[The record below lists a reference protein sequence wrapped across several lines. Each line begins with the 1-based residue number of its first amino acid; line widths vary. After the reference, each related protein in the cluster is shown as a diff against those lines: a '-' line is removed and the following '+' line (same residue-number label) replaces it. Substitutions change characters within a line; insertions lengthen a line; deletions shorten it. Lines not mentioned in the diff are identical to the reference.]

1 MLNSRAIAMDTLL
14 AWEKSQEP
22 LDQVLEAMLSG
33 AAADDSRDRQLVM
46 ALVYG
51 VVRWQGY
58 LDATIQKFSSHPL
71 RQMKPLT
78 VAALRIGL
86 YQLVFLDRVPES
98 AAINETVQALK
109 LARQPKWLTG
119 FVNGVLRAMVR
130 QRAALAAPDEAA
142 AVLSHPAWL
151 AARWEALFGPERT
164 RRICWINNILPLL
177 VVRVNSHRISADDWM
192 NLLREKGIDCE
203 RTLFAQEALR
213 INNFQGSI
221 IALPGY
227 GEGFFVVQDEAAQL
241 VTQLLAP
248 FTSGSYLDACA
259 GLGGKTLH
267 LTQLLPE
274 GGRVVA
280 VEPSLKRQA
289 LLKANLQRL
298 GGPEI
303 EIHGTTLQE
312 FAAQRQGAFAG
323 VLVDAPC
330 SGLGVVRR
338 QPDIR
343 WKRTLE
349 ALQGYQVKQRELLAS
364 AAGLVEQGGVLVY
377 ATCSIDPRENDEVI
391 AVFLS
396 EHPEFSIAPAQEYLP
411 EAARSLCDAKGFF
424 KTTPEQGLDG
434 FFAARMERKGQELLC
449 ARD

>member
-22 LDQVLEAMLSG
+22 LDQVLDAMLSG
-33 AAADDSRDRQLVM
+33 AAADDPRDRQFVM

-58 LDATIQKFSSHPL
+58 LDAIIEKFSSHPL
-71 RQMKPLT
+71 KQMKPLT
-78 VAALRIGL
+78 VAALRVGL

-119 FVNGVLRAMVR
+119 FVNGVLRTMVR
-130 QRAALAAPDEAA
+130 QRAGLVPPDEAA
-142 AVLSHPAWL
+142 AVSSHPAWL
-151 AARWEALFGPERT
+151 VARWQAIFGPERT
-164 RRICWINNILPLL
+164 RRICWTNNTLPPL
-177 VVRVNSHRISADDWM
+177 VVRVNTLRISVDGWIA
-192 NLLREKGIDCE
+192 LLREKGIACE
-203 RTLFAQEALR
+203 RGLFAQGAVR
-213 INNFQGSI
+213 INDFQGSI
-221 IALPGY
+221 TALPGY
-227 GEGFFVVQDEAAQL
+227 GEGFFVVQDEAAQM
-241 VTQLLAP
+241 VTQLLVP
-248 FTSGSYLDACA
+248 FASGRYLDACA

-267 LTQLLPE
+267 LAQLLPE
-274 GGRVVA
+274 GARVVA

-303 EIHGTTLQE
+303 EIHGTTLEE
-312 FAAQRQGAFAG
+312 FAGQRQGGFAG

-343 WKRTLE
+343 WMRTLE
-349 ALQGYQVKQRELLAS
+349 ALQGYQVRQRELLAA
-364 AAGLVEQGGVLVY
+364 AAGLVEKGGVLVY
-377 ATCSIDPRENDEVI
+377 ATCSIDPLENDEVI
-391 AVFLS
+391 SAFLDA
-396 EHPEFSIAPAQEYLP
+396 HPEFSLTPAQKYLP
-411 EAARSLCDAKGFF
+411 EVARGLCDDQGFF

-434 FFAARMERKGQELLC
+434 FFAARMVKKG
-449 ARD
+449 

>member
-1 MLNSRAIAMDTLL
+1 MDTLL

-22 LDQVLEAMLSG
+22 LDQVLDTMLSG
-33 AAADDSRDRQLVM
+33 AAVDDSRDKQLVM

-58 LDATIQKFSSHPL
+58 LDAIIQKFSSHPL

-78 VAALRIGL
+78 LAALRVGL

-98 AAINETVQALK
+98 AAINETVQGLK
-109 LARQPKWLTG
+109 SARQPKWLTG
-119 FVNGVLRAMVR
+119 FVNGVLRAMAR
-130 QRAALAAPDEAA
+130 KRASLPAPDEAA

-151 AARWEALFGPERT
+151 VARWEALFGPERT
-164 RRICWINNILPLL
+164 RRICWTNNTLPPL
-177 VVRVNSHRISADDWM
+177 VLRVNTLHISVDDWM
-192 NLLREKGIDCE
+192 SFLRKKGIDCE
-203 RTLFAQEALR
+203 RGVFAQEAAR
-213 INNFQGSI
+213 VNDFHGPVTT
-221 IALPGY
+221 LPGY

-248 FTSGSYLDACA
+248 FTGARYLDACA
-259 GLGGKTLH
+259 GLGGKALH
-267 LTQLLPE
+267 LAQLLPE
-274 GGRVVA
+274 SGMVVA
-280 VEPSLKRQA
+280 VEPSHKRQA

-298 GGPEI
+298 GGAEM

-312 FAAQRQGAFAG
+312 FAGQRQGTFTG

-330 SGLGVVRR
+330 SGLGVIRR

-343 WKRTLE
+343 WQRSLA
-349 ALQGYQVKQRELLAS
+349 ALQGYQARQLELLAA

-377 ATCSIDPRENDEVI
+377 ATCSIDPMENDEVI
-391 AVFLS
+391 AAFLN
-396 EHPEFSIAPAQEYLP
+396 EHPEFSTTQAQEYLP
-411 EAARSLCDAKGFF
+411 EAARGLCDGAGFL

-434 FFAARMERKGQELLC
+434 FFAARMVKK
-449 ARD
+449 

>member
-22 LDQVLEAMLSG
+22 LDQVLEIMLSG
-33 AAADDSRDRQLVM
+33 AAADDPRDRQLVM

-71 RQMKPLT
+71 RHMKPLT
-78 VAALRIGL
+78 LAALRIGL

-119 FVNGVLRAMVR
+119 FANGVLRAMAR
-130 QRAALAAPDEAA
+130 QKAALPAPDEAT

-151 AARWEALFGPERT
+151 VARWQALFGPERT
-164 RRICWINNILPLL
+164 RRICWINNTLPPL
-177 VVRVNSHRISADDWM
+177 VLRVNSHRISVDDWQA
-192 NLLREKGIDCE
+192 LLLGKGIACE
-203 RTLFAQEALR
+203 RGLFAQEAVR
-213 INNFQGSI
+213 INNFQGSVTS
-221 IALPGY
+221 LPGY
-227 GEGFFVVQDEAAQL
+227 EQGFFVVQDEAAQL

-248 FTSGSYLDACA
+248 FASGRYLDACA
-259 GLGGKTLH
+259 GLGGKALH
-267 LTQLLPE
+267 LAQLLPE
-274 GGRVVA
+274 GGLVVA
-280 VEPSLKRQA
+280 VEPSLKRQN

-298 GGPEI
+298 GGPEV
-303 EIHGTTLQE
+303 EIHGTTLQA
-312 FAAQRQGAFAG
+312 FVGQRQGAFAG

-343 WKRTLE
+343 WKRTLD
-349 ALQGYQVKQRELLAS
+349 ALRGYQAKQQELLAS
-364 AAGLVEQGGVLVY
+364 AAGLVEKGGVIVY
-377 ATCSIDPRENDEVI
+377 ATCSIDPLENDEVI
-391 AVFLS
+391 AAFIN
-396 EHPEFSIAPAQEYLP
+396 EHPEFFITPAQEYLP

-434 FFAARMERKGQELLC
+434 FFAARMERKG
-449 ARD
+449 

>member
-1 MLNSRAIAMDTLL
+1 MINSRAIAMDALL
-14 AWEKSQEP
+14 AWEKAQEP
-22 LDQVLEAMLSG
+22 LDQVLETMLSG
-33 AAADDSRDRQLVM
+33 SAVDDPRDRQLVM

-51 VVRWQGY
+51 VVCWQGY
-58 LDATIQKFSSHPL
+58 LDAIIQKFASHPL

-78 VAALRIGL
+78 LAALRVGL
-86 YQLVFLDRVPES
+86 YQLVFLDRIPES

-130 QRAALAAPDEAA
+130 QRAALPAPDEAA

-151 AARWEALFGPERT
+151 VARWEQLFGPVRT
-164 RRICWINNILPLL
+164 RLICGINNTLPPL
-177 VVRVNSHRISADDWM
+177 VVRVNSCRISVDDWLA
-192 NLLREKGIDCE
+192 LLRENGIACE
-203 RTLFAQEALR
+203 RGLFAQEAVR
-213 INNFQGSI
+213 IDNFQGSI
-221 IALPGY
+221 TALPGY
-227 GEGFFVVQDEAAQL
+227 GEGFFVVQDEAAQM

-248 FTSGSYLDACA
+248 FASARYLDACA
-259 GLGGKTLH
+259 GLGGKALH
-267 LTQLLPE
+267 LAQLLPE

-280 VEPSLKRQA
+280 VDPSLKRQA
-289 LLKANLQRL
+289 LLKDNLRRL

-303 EIHGTTLQE
+303 EIHGTTLQD

-330 SGLGVVRR
+330 SGLGVIRR

-343 WKRTLE
+343 WQRSLA
-349 ALQGYQVKQRELLAS
+349 ALQGYQEKQLALLAA

-377 ATCSIDPRENDEVI
+377 ATCSIDPKENDEVI
-391 AVFLS
+391 AEFLTA
-396 EHPEFSIAPAQEYLP
+396 HPEFSITPAQEYLP
-411 EAARSLCDAKGFF
+411 EAARGLCDGTGFF

-434 FFAARMERKGQELLC
+434 FFAARMVKK
-449 ARD
+449 

>member
-14 AWEKSQEP
+14 AWEKSQGP
-22 LDQVLEAMLSG
+22 LDQVLETMLSG
-33 AAADDSRDRQLVM
+33 SAVDDPRDRQLVM

-58 LDATIQKFSSHPL
+58 LDAIIQKFSSHPL
-71 RQMKPLT
+71 RTMKPLT
-78 VAALRIGL
+78 LAALRVGL

-130 QRAALAAPDEAA
+130 QRADLPAPDEAA

-151 AARWEALFGPERT
+151 VARWQALFGPERT
-164 RRICWINNILPLL
+164 RLICGINNTMPPLVL
-177 VVRVNSHRISADDWM
+177 RVNSRRISVEDWLA
-192 NLLREKGIDCE
+192 LLRKNGIECE
-203 RTLFAQEALR
+203 RGLFAREAVR
-213 INNFQGSI
+213 INNFQGPI
-221 IALPGY
+221 TALPGY
-227 GEGFFVVQDEAAQL
+227 EQGFFVVQDEAAQL

-248 FTSGSYLDACA
+248 FASARYLDGCA
-259 GLGGKTLH
+259 GLGGKALH
-267 LTQLLPE
+267 LAQLLPE
-274 GGRVVA
+274 GGQVVA
-280 VEPSLKRQA
+280 VDPSLKRQA
-289 LLKANLQRL
+289 LLKDNLRRL
-298 GGPEI
+298 GGPEV
-303 EIHGTTLQE
+303 EIHGTTLQD

-330 SGLGVVRR
+330 SGLGVIRR

-343 WKRTLE
+343 WQRSLA
-349 ALQGYQVKQRELLAS
+349 ALQGYQEKQLALLGA

-377 ATCSIDPRENDEVI
+377 ATCSIDPLENDEVI
-391 AVFLS
+391 AEFLTA
-396 EHPEFSIAPAQEYLP
+396 HPEFSITPAQEYLP
-411 EAARSLCDAKGFF
+411 EAAKGLCDGTGFF

-434 FFAARMERKGQELLC
+434 FFAARMVRKG
-449 ARD
+449 